1 MNKNIKLMNI
11 EIKKLEKLASYD
23 QNKKFR
29 LLIIFFLGFLTL
41 LTFFMIMFAL
51 VYSKQKTLLITF
63 SVVASLSFLLLV
75 FLIGPFCS
83 LLASSKWMNF
93 LMNKKLEENIWS
105 KYHPGNLSIVFNL
118 FIGILVFNMLNGKVM
133 KITKN
138 ERKVIESVLLF
149 H

>member
-29 LLIIFFLGFLTL
+29 ILIIFFLGFLAL
-41 LTFFMIMFAL
+41 LTFFMIMFSL

-63 SVVASLSFLLLV
+63 GVVASLSFLLLV
-75 FLIGPFCS
+75 FLIGPFCT
-83 LLASSKWMNF
+83 LLASSKWMNL
-93 LMNKKLEENIWS
+93 LMNKKPGENIWS
-105 KYHPGNLSIVFNL
+105 KYHPGNLSITFNL
-118 FIGILVFNMLNGKVM
+118 FIGILVFNMFNGKAM

>member
-29 LLIIFFLGFLTL
+29 ILIIFFLGFLTL

-51 VYSKQKTLLITF
+51 MYSKQKTLLITF
-63 SVVASLSFLLLV
+63 SSIASASFLLLV
-75 FLIGPFCS
+75 FLIGPFCM
-83 LLASSKWMNF
+83 LLTLSKWMNF
-93 LMNKKLEENIWS
+93 LMNKKPGENIWS
-105 KYHPGNLSIVFNL
+105 KYHPGNVSIVFNL
-118 FIGILVFNMLNGKVM
+118 FIGILVFNTLNNKGL
-133 KITKN
+133 KITKT

-149 H
+149 N